1 MNAEPRFELQALLDE
16 ARQHADGLEDFG
28 DPGFREGL
36 DVLCRSLEAEAR
48 LSPLGRQLLHQK
60 FVELLVNRLRIED
73 YFRRFP
79 EIDNEPIAA
88 PVVIVGLPRTGTTL
102 LHRLLSCDRQFHSM
116 AWWESRYP
124 VPFAGES
131 LQSPQQ
137 RIERARAEVKVMIEA
152 MPKLLSIHPMN
163 ADEADEEVM
172 LMEHSFIAAMDSYAN
187 VPGYLHWIDR
197 IDETPAYLYL
207 RRVMKFLQ
215 WQKRQRG
222 IVADRW
228 VLKTPHH
235 LLRMQLLLKTFPGA
249 KVVQTHR
256 DPLETIPSIASFIE
270 TLWKIYGTDPD
281 PVVAGHTWSTRM
293 ARGLAN
299 TMAVRKQH
307 PQAFF
312 DVNFIDTV
320 RGPFEVIGNLYRF
333 AGLRLTAEAER
344 AMQAWMERNPRESR
358 GNHEYESEHFG
369 LADDQI
375 RRDFAFYRE
384 RYIEP
389 APLAS

>member
-1 MNAEPRFELQALLDE
+1 MSAEPRFELKALLEE
-16 ARQHADGLEDFG
+16 AQKQSGGLSDFG
-28 DPGFREGL
+28 DPSFREGL
-36 DVLCRSLEAEAR
+36 EVLCHSLETEAK
-48 LSPLGRQLLHQK
+48 LSPLGRQLLHMK

-79 EIDNEPIAA
+79 EIDNEPVAA
-88 PVVIVGLPRTGTTL
+88 PIVIVGLPRTGTTL
-102 LHRLLSCDRQFHSM
+102 LHRLLSCDRQFYSM

-124 VPFAGES
+124 VPFPGES

-137 RIERARAEVKVMIEA
+137 RIDRARGEVKVMIEA

-187 VPGYLHWIDR
+187 VPGYLDWIDR
-197 IDETPAYLYL
+197 IDETPAYQYL

-222 IVADRW
+222 IIAERW

-235 LLRMQLLLKTFPGA
+235 LMRMELLLKTFPGA

-270 TLWKIYGTDPD
+270 TLWKLYGTDPD
-281 PVVAGHTWSTRM
+281 PKAAGQTWSTRM
-293 ARGLAN
+293 ARGLAH
-299 TMAVRKQH
+299 TMSVRKQQ

-312 DVNFIDTV
+312 DVNFLDTV
-320 RGPFEVIGNLYRF
+320 RRPFEVIRDLYSF
-333 AGLRLTAEAER
+333 AGLRFSPEAER
-344 AMQAWMERNPRESR
+344 AMHAWMERNPREAR
-358 GNHEYESEHFG
+358 GSHEYESEHFG
-369 LADDQI
+369 LAEEQI